1 MAAVAAV
8 CMQEEEER
16 EIQEAMVATGMSIYP
31 DEYDAILYRRQRLM
45 SLGNVSAPP
54 MLNRSYRFSSVG
66 GGGGYSSLLEPPR
79 RFSFTSASRVPSIG
93 GFSYQES
100 RGRSGSEASRI
111 FSNYPMGSSF
121 GTDDY
126 FMETDDDE
134 EEEDAENKQEQSHS
148 HHGDEGCKGD
158 GRSGDPDHHLKDD
171 NPLSNAEN
179 QHKSKPEVSPHTLY
193 TQQPLY
199 SRTPLTVSIYSAD
212 SKDNQGFLELPEMEM
227 VKEYPYNPY
236 NHLANSSD

>member
-31 DEYDAILYRRQRLM
+31 DEYDAIIYRRQRLM

-54 MLNRSYRFSSVG
+54 MLNRSFRFSSV

-100 RGRSGSEASRI
+100 RCRSGSDASRI

-126 FMETDDDE
+126 FMETDDDGE
-134 EEEDAENKQEQSHS
+134 NNGCQEDVADKTGAITINDDKSAASKNGDSSKDHHIKDHAENGQTFKHDSIYLYNKQPIVHQT
-148 HHGDEGCKGD
+148 
-158 GRSGDPDHHLKDD
+158 
-171 NPLSNAEN
+171 PLS
-179 QHKSKPEVSPHTLY
+179 VST
-193 TQQPLY
+193 
-199 SRTPLTVSIYSAD
+199 SSDAR
-212 SKDNQGFLELPEMEM
+212 DNQGFLELPTSEM
-227 VKEYPYNPY
+227 VRFRKHSIRNF
-236 NHLANSSD
+236 

>member
-31 DEYDAILYRRQRLM
+31 DEYDTILYRRQRLM

-54 MLNRSYRFSSVG
+54 MLNRSFRFSSV

-93 GFSYQES
+93 GFSNQES
-100 RGRSGSEASRI
+100 RCRSGSEASRI

-126 FMETDDDE
+126 FMETDDDGENNSFKEDNEDNTGDVE
-134 EEEDAENKQEQSHS
+134 ELNDRTRIKN
-148 HHGDEGCKGD
+148 GDSQRD
-158 GRSGDPDHHLKDD
+158 R
-171 NPLSNAEN
+171 LSNAEMN
-179 QHKSKPEVSPHTLY
+179 EQKLIQDPFRMYSK
-193 TQQPLY
+193 QQTFQQAPA
-199 SRTPLTVSIYSAD
+199 SVSIYTD
-212 SKDNQGFLELPEMEM
+212 PKEQQGFLELPSEM
-227 VKEYPYNPY
+227 VLINTW
-236 NHLANSSD
+236 NFSLN

>member
-31 DEYDAILYRRQRLM
+31 DEYDAIIYRRQRLM

-54 MLNRSYRFSSVG
+54 MLNCSFRFSSV

-100 RGRSGSEASRI
+100 RCRSGSDASRI

-126 FMETDDDE
+126 FMETDDDGE
-134 EEEDAENKQEQSHS
+134 NNGCQEDVAGKTGAITINDDKSAASKNGDSSKDHHIKDHAENGQTFKHDSIYLYNKQPIVQQT
-148 HHGDEGCKGD
+148 
-158 GRSGDPDHHLKDD
+158 
-171 NPLSNAEN
+171 PLS
-179 QHKSKPEVSPHTLY
+179 VSTC
-193 TQQPLY
+193 TDA
-199 SRTPLTVSIYSAD
+199 R
-212 SKDNQGFLELPEMEM
+212 DNQGFLELPASEM
-227 VKEYPYNPY
+227 VRFRKHSICNF
-236 NHLANSSD
+236 